1 MVAPTTSVVVTAT
14 PSSGFVFTGW
24 SGAASGTG
32 NPVTITMDGN
42 KTLTANFASV
52 NYTLTVVAAGNGST
66 SPAAGTYS
74 YASGAQVMVTAT
86 PASGYV
92 FTGWA
97 GAASGTSNP
106 VTITVDGNKTLTAN
120 FVPTYYTLTVNS
132 TWGGSTSPAAGTYS
146 YVSGTQVMVTAMPS
160 SGYVFTGWS
169 GAASGTSNP
178 VTIGMDGNKT
188 LTANF
193 GAAADITPPS
203 VPSNLSW
210 GSDGLTVTLSW
221 GAATDDTGVVG
232 YDLYFGS
239 FFLGT
244 FQETSVAMIGF
255 KPGVPYNFTVKARDA
270 AGNVS
275 AASNQATVLF
285 SGEDTTPPS
294 APSNLKAT
302 NVTSSSVS
310 LSWTASTDDVG
321 VVVYQ
326 VYRDGIVAATVTSTK
341 ANMTGLSMGTSYGF
355 AVTAI
360 DAAGN
365 VSPQS
370 TPLTVMTAAP

>member
-1 MVAPTTSVVVTAT
+1 
-14 PSSGFVFTGW
+14 
-24 SGAASGTG
+24 
-32 NPVTITMDGN
+32 
-42 KTLTANFASV
+42 
-52 NYTLTVVAAGNGST
+52 
-66 SPAAGTYS
+66 
-74 YASGAQVMVTAT
+74 MVTAT

-97 GAASGTSNP
+97 GAASGTNNP
-106 VTITVDGNKTLTAN
+106 VTITVDGNKTLTAT
-120 FVPTYYTLTVNS
+120 FVPTYHTLSVNS
-132 TWGGSTSPAAGTYS
+132 TWGGSTSPGAGTYS
-146 YVSGTQVMVTAMPS
+146 FMFGTQVTVTALPS

-169 GAASGTSNP
+169 GAAIGTSNP
-178 VTIGMDGNKT
+178 VTITVDGDKA

-210 GSDGLTVTLSW
+210 GNDGMTVTLSW
-221 GAATDDTGVVG
+221 SASTDDTGVAS

-244 FQETSVAMIGF
+244 FQETSVSLIGF
-255 KPGVPYNFTVKARDA
+255 KSGTPYNFTVKARDA

-275 AASNQATVLF
+275 AASNQSTVLLTF
-285 SGEDTTPPS
+285 DDTTPPS
-294 APSNLKAT
+294 APSSLKT
-302 NVTSSSVS
+302 TSVTSSSVS
-310 LSWTASTDDVG
+310 LSWTASSDDVG

-326 VYRDGIVAATVTSTK
+326 VYRDGVVAATATSTR
-341 ANMTGLSMGTSYGF
+341 ATIAGLSMGTTYSF

-365 VSPQS
+365 VSPLS
-370 TPLTVMTAAP
+370 SPLSVMTMAP

>member
-1 MVAPTTSVVVTAT
+1 
-14 PSSGFVFTGW
+14 
-24 SGAASGTG
+24 
-32 NPVTITMDGN
+32 VTITVDGN
-42 KTLTANFASV
+42 KTLTANFAPV

-74 YASGAQVMVTAT
+74 YASGTQVTVTAT

-92 FTGWA
+92 FTGWV

-106 VTITVDGNKTLTAN
+106 VTITVDGNKTLTAT
-120 FVPTYYTLTVNS
+120 FVPTYYTLSVSS
-132 TWGGSTSPAAGTYS
+132 TWGGSTSPGAGTNS
-146 YVSGTQVMVTAMPS
+146 FMAGTQVTVTALPS

-178 VTIGMDGNKT
+178 VTITMDGDKA

-193 GAAADITPPS
+193 AAAQDITPPTMS
-203 VPSNLSW
+203 SDLSW
-210 GSDGLTVTLSW
+210 SMDGMTVTLKWS
-221 GAATDDTGVVG
+221 AATDDTGVVG
-232 YDLYFGS
+232 YELYFGS

-244 FQETSVAMIGF
+244 FEQTSVALIGF
-255 KPGVPYNFTVKARDA
+255 KSGTPYSFTVKARDA

-275 AASNQATVLF
+275 FASNQTTVLF
-285 SGEDTTPPS
+285 SAEDTTPPS
-294 APSNLKAT
+294 MPSSLKAT
-302 NVTSSSVS
+302 SVTSSSVS

-326 VYRDGIVAATVTSTK
+326 VYRDGMVSATVTSPK
-341 ANMTGLSMGTSYGF
+341 ATIGGLSMGTSYSF

-365 VSPQS
+365 VSPMS
-370 TPLTVMTAAP
+370 APLTVMTLAP

>member
-1 MVAPTTSVVVTAT
+1 MNGS
-14 PSSGFVFTGW
+14 
-24 SGAASGTG
+24 
-32 NPVTITMDGN
+32 
-42 KTLTANFASV
+42 KTLTANFAIQS
-52 NYTLTVVAAGNGST
+52 YSLTVNSSGSGST

-74 YASGAQVMVTAT
+74 YASGTQVMVTAT

-92 FTGWA
+92 FNGWS

-106 VTITVDGNKTLTAN
+106 VTITVDGNKTLTAS
-120 FVPTYYTLTVNS
+120 FVPTYYTLTVSNG
-132 TWGGSTSPAAGTYS
+132 WGGSTSPAAGTYS
-146 YVSGTQVMVTAMPS
+146 FMVGTQVMVTATAA
-160 SGYVFTGWS
+160 SGYEFAGWS

-178 VTIGMDGNKT
+178 VTVTVDGDKT

-193 GAAADITPPS
+193 AAAKDITPPS

-210 GSDGLTVTLSW
+210 AMDGMTVTLSW

-244 FQETSVAMIGF
+244 FPETSVAMIGF
-255 KPGVPYNFTVKARDA
+255 KSGTPYNFTVKARDA

-275 AASNQATVLF
+275 VASNQTTVLIY
-285 SGEDTTPPS
+285 GDPPDTTPPS
-294 APSNLKAT
+294 TPSSLKT
-302 NVTSSSVS
+302 TSVTSSSVS
-310 LSWTASTDDVG
+310 LSWTASSDNVG

-326 VYRDGIVAATVTSTK
+326 VYRDGMVVSTITSPRATL
-341 ANMTGLSMGTSYGF
+341 TGLSMGTSYTF
-355 AVTAI
+355 AVTAL

-365 VSPQS
+365 VSPLS
-370 TPLTVMTAAP
+370 APLTVMTMSP